1 MLQGTPPVLKEPS
14 TEWSLHKD
22 KPEVIPSR
30 RRQPTTPQQDA
41 TPWLLKNRAGS
52 VVSRG
57 QLEGGIAASN
67 YFVLIKEGKD
77 FVAVPLTA
85 WYNFKAP
92 PRQDAMSLE
101 QAEEEMEK
109 KHNSHFSGKSR
120 LSQAI
125 AASEGDHHV
134 SFPQKTIIITA
145 EGAGLADSS
154 EEEETEP

>member
-30 RRQPTTPQQDA
+30 RRQPSTPQQDA
-41 TPWLLKNRAGS
+41 TPWLLKNRAGN
-52 VVSRG
+52 VVSKG

-67 YFVLIKEGKD
+67 YFVLIKEGKE

-101 QAEEEMEK
+101 EAEEEMEK

-125 AASEGDHHV
+125 AASEG
-134 SFPQKTIIITA
+134 A
-145 EGAGLADSS
+145 
-154 EEEETEP
+154 